1 MGGGIAA
8 AVAIAAIEIAGV
20 GGPDVL
26 SSGTVARVNPHFVV
40 QTGVTAPI
48 VGVTSAQAMEDM
60 LRVHFR
66 DALTK
71 VRSLSSETP
80 TTLVPP
86 TTTPPTT
93 IPVKQ
98 APAHLPAAHAP
109 VKPDPATTTTTAP
122 VTVAATPG
130 LSSMNWSGYV
140 LASGGYQEVSAEW
153 TVPAL
158 DCAVVPNGS
167 TSDWVGVNGWVD
179 PSDLFQAGTEST
191 CAGGAQSNSA
201 VWSDGALGFAW
212 QDQFTVSAGDL
223 IDAEVQQSAAGTW
236 TATVSD
242 LTSGQSATASET
254 VVFAGSSAEWV
265 AEDSGAQ
272 GSSVLAPLADF
283 GSVTFS
289 NVSASP
295 QSVLAYSDAIEM
307 LRANG
312 STAALPSQIAGTGLF
327 TVSYEPQS

>member
-1 MGGGIAA
+1 
-8 AVAIAAIEIAGV
+8 
-20 GGPDVL
+20 
-26 SSGTVARVNPHFVV
+26 
-40 QTGVTAPI
+40 
-48 VGVTSAQAMEDM
+48 
-60 LRVHFR
+60 
-66 DALTK
+66 
-71 VRSLSSETP
+71 
-80 TTLVPP
+80 
-86 TTTPPTT
+86 
-93 IPVKQ
+93 VKQ